1 MISDIGFGQ
10 AFGDLAADKDVDGY
24 IAASENTVFFIV
36 ILCATG
42 LMPVLQ
48 WPPLARIIG
57 PSEGGKSGVGK
68 VMTTARRLIDERL
81 RGETEG
87 KSDMLAAFM
96 RHGLKREDLFTE
108 SWLQSECSSQSP
120 RIHELMIVSLEYSP
134 VARRRRRRYE
144 GRCCT
149 S

>member
-1 MISDIGFGQ
+1 MISDIGFGK

-42 LMPVLQ
+42 LMPILQ

-57 PSEGGKSGVGK
+57 PGEGGKTGVGK
-68 VMTTARRLIDERL
+68 VMSTARRLIDERL

-96 RHGLKREDLFTE
+96 RQGLRRGDLFTE
-108 SWLQSECSSQSP
+108 SWLQSECPSQS
-120 RIHELMIVSLEYSP
+120 RWVNQLMVVSLSI
-134 VARRRRRRYE
+134 RR
-144 GRCCT
+144 
-149 S
+149 